1 MASSVKPVTEAPPSS
16 TCSLSYPAPYVLL
29 VTINREKAM
38 NSIPF
43 AGHWEM
49 DQIFE
54 WFDKEPNLRVAIVT
68 GAGKKAFC
76 AGQDLIELG
85 KLGSSPTKPSP
96 ALLRHP
102 PSGFGGISRR
112 GGKKPIV
119 AAVNGFAFGGGF
131 EMVLNCDLVVA
142 SPTATFGLPEALRGI
157 WAGAG
162 GPARLVRNVGLPAAS
177 EIALTGKPI
186 SAKRALELNLIN
198 RISPSQDT
206 LVDEAVK
213 LANEIASIS
222 PDAVIVTR
230 ASLREVWETSSVERA
245 TQIVA
250 DRYKDG
256 LMDGENAKEGLAAFA
271 QKRKPNWKPS
281 KL

>member
-1 MASSVKPVTEAPPSS
+1 MASSLKPVTAAPPTSS
-16 TCSLSYPAPYVLL
+16 CVLSYPAPYVVL

-49 DQIFE
+49 DQVFE
-54 WFDKEPNLRVAIVT
+54 WFDKEPNLRVAIIT

-85 KLGSSPTKPSP
+85 KLRSSLTPPNP
-96 ALLRHP
+96 ALMRHP
-102 PSGFGGISRR
+102 PGGFGGISRR
-112 GGKKPIV
+112 TGKKPII

-131 EMVLNCDLVVA
+131 EIVLNCDMVVA
-142 SPTATFGLPEALRGI
+142 SPTASFALPEALRGI

-162 GPARLVRNVGLPAAS
+162 GPARLVRNVGLPVAS

-186 SAKRALELNLIN
+186 SANRALALNLIN
-198 RISPSQDT
+198 RISSSQDT
-206 LVDEAVK
+206 LVTDAVK
-213 LANEIASIS
+213 LANEIADIS
-222 PDAVIVTR
+222 PDAAIVTR
-230 ASLREVWETSSVERA
+230 ASLREAWETSSVERA
-245 TQIVA
+245 TQLVG
-250 DRYKDG
+250 DRYRDG
-256 LMDGENAKEGLAAFA
+256 LLEGENAKEGLAAFA
-271 QKRKPNWKPS
+271 QKRKPSWKPS